1 MPHSL
6 KTRGITFSGLP
17 RRTNNFCFGLSLVN
31 EEDRS
36 DIDSKRKFHLRVC
49 SRKKSGRSRLI

>member
-36 DIDSKRKFHLRVC
+36 DIDSRRKFHLRIC
-49 SRKKSGRSRLI
+49 ARGKSQDDRR